1 MAERLA
7 KLFGTEEDKVN
18 CSFFFKIGACRHGDK
33 CTRLHYKPPVSQTL
47 LIPHMYDNP
56 PIALAMAEGAQIPE
70 DQAMEAVR
78 HFEDFY
84 EEVFL
89 ELANY
94 GELEELIVCDNIGD
108 HLVGNVYV
116 KFAKES
122 DAENCMKCL
131 TGRYYAGKL
140 IIPEYSPVTDFREAR
155 CRQYDEG
162 VCSRGGYCNFMHL
175 KHLSKSFNRSLFRQ
189 MYDEH
194 PEYKLREKNEESD
207 RDHKGSRRGNKKN
220 RSKSK
225 SSSHHHHKKKIR
237 SRSRSKHHDKK
248 LKKKDKKNNRDS
260 NSRESGSR
268 PREMNSE
275 ERRAMIEMWNKQAD
289 EKKEEEEIRERERM
303 EEGKLPDKGLD

>member
-70 DQAMEAVR
+70 EQAMEAVR

-116 KFAKES
+116 KFAKET

-175 KHLSKSFNRSLFRQ
+175 KHLSKSFKRSLFRQ
-189 MYDEH
+189 MYEDH
-194 PEYKLREKNEESD
+194 PEYKMREKNEEND
-207 RDHKGSRRGNKKN
+207 QRGGRRGNRKH
-220 RSKSK
+220 RSKSR
-225 SSSHHHHKKKIR
+225 SSSLKKNPKNK
-237 SRSRSKHHDKK
+237 SRSRSKHHNDKK
-248 LKKKDKKNNRDS
+248 RRNKEKKSS
-260 NSRESGSR
+260 NSRKSGSR

-275 ERRAMIEMWNKQAD
+275 ERRAMIDMWNKQAD
-289 EKKEEEEIRERERM
+289 EKKEEDDKEEVCKTEGNEIEKERE
-303 EEGKLPDKGLD
+303 

>member
-47 LIPHMYDNP
+47 LIPHMYENP

-70 DQAMEAVR
+70 EQAMEAVR

-116 KFAKES
+116 KFTREN

-175 KHLSKSFNRSLFRQ
+175 KHMSKSFKRSLFRS
-189 MYDEH
+189 MYEEH
-194 PEYKLREKNEESD
+194 PEYKSREDREEVGGGRREEGGRRRRKNS
-207 RDHKGSRRGNKKN
+207 
-220 RSKSK
+220 
-225 SSSHHHHKKKIR
+225 R
-237 SRSRSKHHDKK
+237 SRSRSKDRK
-248 LKKKDKKNNRDS
+248 RDR
-260 NSRESGSR
+260 REDGGR
-268 PREMNSE
+268 REGGRREGGPREEGGRREDGGRREVGGGRRDEGRREMTSE
-275 ERRAMIEMWNKQAD
+275 ERRAMIAMWN
-289 EKKEEEEIRERERM
+289 KEEEEKEAN
-303 EEGKLPDKGLD
+303 GSV